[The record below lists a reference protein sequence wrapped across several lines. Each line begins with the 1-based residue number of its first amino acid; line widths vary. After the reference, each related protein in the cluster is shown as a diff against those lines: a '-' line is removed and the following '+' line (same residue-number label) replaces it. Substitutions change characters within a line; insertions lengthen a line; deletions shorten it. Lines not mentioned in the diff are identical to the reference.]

1 MKRSSLK
8 KNINRF
14 IDRYHQEVLIKR
26 YKTSADGPDA
36 PYRQRIRQFE
46 ASVTVK
52 CAVIERSLEETPTQI
67 GNANLRRFD
76 VCTGPDQIVQAFHP
90 LDFDDPRKK
99 RDPALII
106 SNKDRAV
113 INGVECRIIS
123 HARHGD
129 DGGGPLWYVFK
140 CEETLE

>member
-14 IDRYHQEVLIKR
+14 IDRYHHEVEILR
-26 YKTSADGPDA
+26 YKTSADGAGA
-36 PYRQRIRQFE
+36 PYRQRVRQFE
-46 ASVTVK
+46 TSVKIK
-52 CAVIERSLEETPTQI
+52 CAVIERPYEDTPTQI
-67 GNANLRRFD
+67 GDAKLRCFD
-76 VCTGPDQIVQAFHP
+76 ICTGPDQIVQGFHP

-99 RDPALII
+99 HDPSLII
-106 SNKDRAV
+106 TNKDRV
-113 INGVECRIIS
+113 IIKGITCRILS

-140 CEETLE
+140 CKELLE